1 MKEDS
6 IVAIIPAAG
15 IGSRFDGD
23 VPKQYFNVNGSSII
37 ESAVLPFL
45 NSKYVSKIIIPIAK
59 NDKYTLMHR
68 IFLIMKKYH
77 LLKVEKIDIIQSW
90 MLLNLLM
97 IDMSMS

>member
-45 NSKYVSKIIIPIAK
+45 NSKYV
-59 NDKYTLMHR
+59 
-68 IFLIMKKYH
+68 
-77 LLKVEKIDIIQSW
+77 
-90 MLLNLLM
+90 
-97 IDMSMS
+97 

>member
-23 VPKQYFNVNGSSII
+23 VPKQYFNINGCSII

-59 NDKYTLMHR
+59 NDKYINSQNFFNH
-68 IFLIMKKYH
+68 
-77 LLKVEKIDIIQSW
+77 EKISFA
-90 MLLNLLM
+90 
-97 IDMSMS
+97 

>member
-59 NDKYTLMHR
+59 NDKY
-68 IFLIMKKYH
+68 ISAQNFLITKKYH
-77 LLKVEKIDIIQSW
+77 LLKVEKIDMIQS
-90 MLLNLLM
+90 
-97 IDMSMS
+97 

>member
-37 ESAVLPFL
+37 ESAPPSFGVTDLH
-45 NSKYVSKIIIPIAK
+45 
-59 NDKYTLMHR
+59 LMSR
-68 IFLIMKKYH
+68 TNK
-77 LLKVEKIDIIQSW
+77 STGSSGT
-90 MLLNLLM
+90 N
-97 IDMSMS
+97 